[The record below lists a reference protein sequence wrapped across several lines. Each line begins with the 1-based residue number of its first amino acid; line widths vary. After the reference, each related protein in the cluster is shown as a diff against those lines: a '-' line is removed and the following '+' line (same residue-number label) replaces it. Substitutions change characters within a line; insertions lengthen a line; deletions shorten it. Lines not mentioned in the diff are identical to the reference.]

1 MAITNLSNQ
10 HISAS
15 FQYLA
20 QISSSGNIYDG
31 FGNQI
36 NSLNLVTSSYV
47 TAQTASFVNPL
58 QQNVVVSGSLRI
70 TGSNTL
76 IGTKTITGSVFITG
90 SKTIVGNNTVIGTNI
105 ITGSLRITGSNTL
118 IGTKTITG
126 SLLVSNGSS
135 TELAVTVTGVTLG
148 NITTDIHT
156 VTGSLSITGS
166 MSMTGPSI
174 QNAATLLPTLVS
186 GSMEFDGT
194 TFYRTVDSS
203 GRTLNANHH
212 LFYLPTAITH
222 SVAINTSADVFSGS
236 LHAFTMQPNAMYE
249 VLYTVFY
256 QKPTTAGQMSFNV
269 VSSNSWQLANLQYDR
284 TGLAGT
290 GNSFNTG
297 VSAAALA
304 PISQTIINSTGNNV
318 GFNTPTNDTLNSYQ
332 RVNIKGLIWNN
343 ALSPSSLR
351 LQFQYTALGLIIWP
365 GSYYTIKKMPASS
378 VGVFTA

>member
-58 QQNVVVSGSLRI
+58 RQNVVVSGSLQI

-90 SKTIVGNNTVIGTNI
+90 SKTIVGNNTVIGTN
-105 ITGSLRITGSNTL
+105 
-118 IGTKTITG
+118 TITG
-126 SLLVSNGSS
+126 SLLVLGLQNFVGNKTLSGS
-135 TELAVTVTGVTLG
+135 
-148 NITTDIHT
+148 IF
-156 VTGSLSITGS
+156 ITGS
-166 MSMTGPSI
+166 KFIIGDNYITGSHNVSGSMTLTGPSI

-212 LFYLPTAITH
+212 LFYLPAAITH

-236 LHAFTMQPNAMYE
+236 LHAFTMQPNSMYE

-304 PISQTIINSTGNNV
+304 PISQTIINSIGNSV
-318 GFNTPTNDTLNSYQ
+318 GFNTPTSDTLNSYQ

-365 GSYYTIKKMPASS
+365 GSYYTIKKLPASS